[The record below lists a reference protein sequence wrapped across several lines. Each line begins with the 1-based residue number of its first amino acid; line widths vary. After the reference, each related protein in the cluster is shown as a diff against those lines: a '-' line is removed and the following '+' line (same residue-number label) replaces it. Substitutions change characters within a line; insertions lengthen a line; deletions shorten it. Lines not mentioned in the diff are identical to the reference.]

1 MHEICRYVEYHL
13 AVKKKMKSQPMSA
26 SANLKNV
33 MLSKK
38 KKKKVVDACAKSG
51 CIYIRGKNPNTR
63 RSIPGRR
70 FLGVRRKGLQLGNG
84 KRASSTLLV
93 MFYFLS

>member
-1 MHEICRYVEYHL
+1 MHEICGYVEYHL
-13 AVKKKMKSQPMSA
+13 AVKKKMKSQPMSV

-33 MLSKK
+33 MLSK

-63 RSIPGRR
+63 RSIPGGR
-70 FLGVRRKGLQLGNG
+70 FLGVRRKGLRLGNG
-84 KRASSTLLV
+84 KQASSTLLV